1 MELIKYLLHRLKK
14 NSTGAAFV
22 ELAIIIPVLLLLIVG
37 IVEFGWIYS
46 GYITLTGAAREGARV
61 AAVNGDYQD
70 AIDEHVKSQPMLSI
84 TSTQIS
90 GGENQGDDIT
100 VVLKGN
106 VNLLVKL
113 LTFLDD
119 PFPLSAEATMRR
131 QYLDEN
137 NENE

>member
-1 MELIKYLLHRLKK
+1 MIKYLLQRLKN
-14 NSTGAAFV
+14 NSRGTAFV
-22 ELAIIIPVLLLLIVG
+22 ELAIIIPVLLLLMIG
-37 IVEFGWIYS
+37 MVEFGWIYS

-70 AIDEHVKSQPMLSI
+70 AINEHVKSQPMLSV
-84 TSTQIS
+84 TSMHKE
-90 GGENQGDDIT
+90 GGENPGEDIT
-100 VVLKGN
+100 VVLTGN

-131 QYLDEN
+131 QYLEEN